1 MGGHAGNAGTA
12 VLESSGGRRHVVF
25 CQSNVMERSCH
36 HAICPVVQAA
46 LFKRLSTD
54 EELNGRVTGVFD
66 AVPKDQQKPY
76 VTMGDDDVSPFK
88 TKTSSGEEI
97 NVVLHCWSGYN
108 GKRSDGDSEP
118 HASSV
123 NKHTNN
129 RGLFFMP
136 F

>member
-1 MGGHAGNAGTA
+1 M
-12 VLESSGGRRHVVF
+12 
-25 CQSNVMERSCH
+25 RS
-36 HAICPVVQAA
+36 ALWPLQAA

-108 GKRSDGDSEP
+108 GKKEAIEILSLMLQALTSRPLTVEGFSLCRSEMRSMQVITDIDGYTR
-118 HASSV
+118 HGILRMRF
-123 NKHTNN
+123 TINN
-129 RGLFFMP
+129 
-136 F
+136 